1 MARLGANYWRLFT
14 ASVISNLGDGIA
26 GIAYPWLAS
35 LVTRDPVL
43 LSLTVVA
50 SRIPWLLFTLPAGVM
65 TDRVDRRKLIAWMDV
80 FRFVL
85 TGGVAAAVAIGASSL
100 PAVDTD
106 PFVPPANQGW
116 WLTLIIGAAFLFG
129 IAEVFRDNA
138 AQTLMPAVVDDTDQL
153 EAANGRLWGA
163 EAAANSFIGPP
174 LGGLLLG
181 LALALPF
188 FVDAGTFLLSAL
200 LIFSLKGSFKAKHE
214 GVPPEREPF
223 VTEIKAGVR
232 WLFSHHLLRDLG
244 IVLGVMNAML
254 QVSFATAVFFVQ
266 EVLALDA
273 AAFGVLMTGG
283 AAGAVLG
290 SILAS
295 RVSEG
300 LGSGTALLV
309 VLAGSAVTLAVIGL
323 SSSWPLV
330 WAMFA
335 INSFLAVVWNVITVA
350 LRQTIIPDQ
359 LLGRVNSVYRFFA
372 WGMMPIGSLLGGVIV
387 AVAEPGL
394 GRIPALRI
402 PFFVAG
408 GVFAILFVIGIRRF
422 STERIEAARATAP

>member
-1 MARLGANYWRLFT
+1 MARLGANYWRLFS
-14 ASVISNLGDGIA
+14 ASVVSNLGDGIA

-35 LVTRDPVL
+35 LVTRDPIL

-50 SRIPWLLFTLPAGVM
+50 SRIPWLLFTLPAGVV

-80 FRFVL
+80 FRFLL

-100 PAVDTD
+100 PAADAD
-106 PFVPPANQGW
+106 PFVAPDNQVW
-116 WLTLIIGAAFLFG
+116 WLVLVIGAAFLFG

-138 AQTLMPAVVDDTDQL
+138 AQTLMPAVVDTEHL
-153 EAANGRLWGA
+153 EKANGRMWGA
-163 EAAANSFIGPP
+163 EATANSFVGPP

-181 LALALPF
+181 LTLALPF

-200 LIFSLKGSFKAKHE
+200 LIFSLKGSFKARHE
-214 GVPPEREPF
+214 GPPVEPEPF
-223 VTEIKAGVR
+223 LTEIKIGIK
-232 WLFSHHLLRDLG
+232 WLFANKLLRDLG

-254 QVSFATAVFFVQ
+254 QVSFATSVFFVQ
-266 EVLALDA
+266 EVLELDA

-283 AAGAVLG
+283 AAGAVIG
-290 SILAS
+290 SLLAS
-295 RVSEG
+295 KVSER
-300 LGSGTALLV
+300 LGSGTALLIT
-309 VLAGSAVTLAVIGL
+309 LGGSALTLAAIGM
-323 SSSWPLV
+323 SSSWPIV

-372 WGMMPIGSLLGGVIV
+372 WGMMPIGGLLGGVIV
-387 AVAEPGL
+387 ALAEPGL

-408 GVFAILFVIGIRRF
+408 GVYAVLFAIGIRRF
-422 STERIEAARATAP
+422 STERIETARAAVQ